1 MCAVRL
7 VQAVFLMPGYMKRQ
21 QDELYENLQ
30 KKADEICTKG
40 RQLRQDADSAADD
53 DDDEIVG
60 DDENMEMAAE
70 KVDSSDEPLT
80 FEVKKVK

>member
-1 MCAVRL
+1 MRAVRL

-40 RQLRQDADSAADD
+40 RQLRCADSAADD

-60 DDENMEMAAE
+60 DDENMEMAEE